1 MKVQE
6 ILRAALVE
14 ILQRGLTK
22 EPILD
27 NSMITITYVD
37 VTPDL
42 KHAKFIFLPFDE
54 EKKDDDFAKM
64 VNANILDYLRNVHRL
79 EVQDV
84 SQRDAE
90 AYQLLLEFENQII
103 SIQVSR
109 DQEAE
114 QRREGVSSPEVSS

>member
-1 MKVQE
+1 ME
-6 ILRAALVE
+6 
-14 ILQRGLTK
+14 
-22 EPILD
+22 
-27 NSMITITYVD
+27 
-37 VTPDL
+37 
-42 KHAKFIFLPFDE
+42 DE

>member
-1 MKVQE
+1 ME
-6 ILRAALVE
+6 
-14 ILQRGLTK
+14 
-22 EPILD
+22 
-27 NSMITITYVD
+27 
-37 VTPDL
+37 
-42 KHAKFIFLPFDE
+42 DE
-54 EKKDDDFAKM
+54 EQREDDFAKM

-90 AYQLLLEFENQII
+90 TYQLLLDFENQII

-114 QRREGVSSPEVSS
+114 QRREGASSQEVIS

>member
-1 MKVQE
+1 ME
-6 ILRAALVE
+6 
-14 ILQRGLTK
+14 
-22 EPILD
+22 
-27 NSMITITYVD
+27 
-37 VTPDL
+37 
-42 KHAKFIFLPFDE
+42 DE
-54 EKKDDDFAKM
+54 EQREDDFAKM

-90 AYQLLLEFENQII
+90 TYQLLLDFENQII

-114 QRREGVSSPEVSS
+114 QRREGAPSPEVGS

>member
-1 MKVQE
+1 ME
-6 ILRAALVE
+6 
-14 ILQRGLTK
+14 
-22 EPILD
+22 
-27 NSMITITYVD
+27 
-37 VTPDL
+37 
-42 KHAKFIFLPFDE
+42 DE

-64 VNANILDYLRNVHRL
+64 VNANILDYVRNVHRL

>member
-1 MKVQE
+1 ME
-6 ILRAALVE
+6 
-14 ILQRGLTK
+14 
-22 EPILD
+22 
-27 NSMITITYVD
+27 
-37 VTPDL
+37 
-42 KHAKFIFLPFDE
+42 DE
-54 EKKDDDFAKM
+54 EQREDDFAKM

-84 SQRDAE
+84 SQKDAE

-114 QRREGVSSPEVSS
+114 QRREGASSPEVSS

>member
-1 MKVQE
+1 ME
-6 ILRAALVE
+6 
-14 ILQRGLTK
+14 
-22 EPILD
+22 
-27 NSMITITYVD
+27 
-37 VTPDL
+37 
-42 KHAKFIFLPFDE
+42 DE

-84 SQRDAE
+84 SQRHAE

>member
-1 MKVQE
+1 ME
-6 ILRAALVE
+6 
-14 ILQRGLTK
+14 
-22 EPILD
+22 
-27 NSMITITYVD
+27 
-37 VTPDL
+37 
-42 KHAKFIFLPFDE
+42 DE

-114 QRREGVSSPEVSS
+114 QRREGASSPEVSS

>member
-1 MKVQE
+1 ME
-6 ILRAALVE
+6 
-14 ILQRGLTK
+14 
-22 EPILD
+22 
-27 NSMITITYVD
+27 
-37 VTPDL
+37 
-42 KHAKFIFLPFDE
+42 DE
-54 EKKDDDFAKM
+54 EPREDDFAKM

-90 AYQLLLEFENQII
+90 TSQLLLDFENQII

-114 QRREGVSSPEVSS
+114 QRREGASSQEVIS

>member
-1 MKVQE
+1 MSDRKS
-6 ILRAALVE
+6 R
-14 ILQRGLTK
+14 K
-22 EPILD
+22 K
-27 NSMITITYVD
+27 SME
-37 VTPDL
+37 
-42 KHAKFIFLPFDE
+42 DE

>member
-1 MKVQE
+1 ME
-6 ILRAALVE
+6 
-14 ILQRGLTK
+14 
-22 EPILD
+22 
-27 NSMITITYVD
+27 
-37 VTPDL
+37 
-42 KHAKFIFLPFDE
+42 DE

-90 AYQLLLEFENQII
+90 TYQLLLDFENQII

-114 QRREGVSSPEVSS
+114 QRRESASSKETDS

>member
-1 MKVQE
+1 ME
-6 ILRAALVE
+6 
-14 ILQRGLTK
+14 
-22 EPILD
+22 
-27 NSMITITYVD
+27 
-37 VTPDL
+37 
-42 KHAKFIFLPFDE
+42 DE
-54 EKKDDDFAKM
+54 EQREDDFAKM

-90 AYQLLLEFENQII
+90 AHQLLLEFENQII

-114 QRREGVSSPEVSS
+114 QRREGASSQEVIS

>member
-1 MKVQE
+1 ME
-6 ILRAALVE
+6 
-14 ILQRGLTK
+14 
-22 EPILD
+22 
-27 NSMITITYVD
+27 
-37 VTPDL
+37 
-42 KHAKFIFLPFDE
+42 DE
-54 EKKDDDFAKM
+54 EQREDDFAKM

-84 SQRDAE
+84 SQRDA
-90 AYQLLLEFENQII
+90 ATYQLLLDFENQII

>member
-1 MKVQE
+1 ME
-6 ILRAALVE
+6 
-14 ILQRGLTK
+14 
-22 EPILD
+22 
-27 NSMITITYVD
+27 
-37 VTPDL
+37 
-42 KHAKFIFLPFDE
+42 DE
-54 EKKDDDFAKM
+54 EQREDDFAKM

-90 AYQLLLEFENQII
+90 TYQLLLAFENQII

-114 QRREGVSSPEVSS
+114 QRREGASSQEVIS

>member
-1 MKVQE
+1 ME
-6 ILRAALVE
+6 
-14 ILQRGLTK
+14 
-22 EPILD
+22 
-27 NSMITITYVD
+27 
-37 VTPDL
+37 
-42 KHAKFIFLPFDE
+42 DE

-84 SQRDAE
+84 SQKDAE
-90 AYQLLLEFENQII
+90 TYQLLLDFENQII

-114 QRREGVSSPEVSS
+114 QRRESASSKETDS